1 MPFNNLLSTTQQ
13 NRDIKYINRDFS
25 SLRNALIEFSKT
37 YFPDTYSDFSEN
49 SPGMLFM
56 EMASYVGDVLSFYQ
70 DNQIQENFIQFA
82 RQTNNLYLLAYM
94 LGYTPKVT
102 GVATVDVDFYQQL
115 PVKLEG
121 GQNVPDYDYALEIKA
136 NTQIASD
143 LVNNVNFIVQD
154 PIDFTFSSS
163 LDPTDIS
170 VYQISGD
177 QPEYFLLKK
186 TRKAISS
193 TINTVTFNFGE
204 VEKFPTINISD
215 SNIVGILDVV
225 DSDGNIWYEVP
236 YLAQETILDKI
247 KNTNPWENDPNFSG
261 DKAEVP
267 YLLRLKK
274 VPRRFVTRFLSP
286 INLQIQFGAGTNTQN
301 NDEEITPNP
310 NNVGLGLPYKQNKI
324 KTAFSPANF
333 LFTGTYGIAPS
344 NTTLTIRYLT
354 GGGVSSNIPSNTL
367 STIITTGNIKF
378 QKDTLDE
385 TLAQYIFDS
394 VEINNPSAATG
405 GKDGDTI
412 DEIRFNSLA
421 NFNAQ
426 QRTVTQDDYL
436 VRALSLPSDF
446 GSIAKVYVEPEKLEN
461 LNLGETPAVL
471 DLYVL
476 AYNNNKKLTTASRA
490 LKRNLNTYLSQ
501 FRVINDS
508 INIKDAFVINIGIE
522 FEIITLPNFNNNQ
535 VLLRCITAL
544 QNYFNID
551 KWQINQPIFLRDL
564 FITLDRIEGVQTVN
578 KVDIINKVGTSLGY
592 SQYAYDI
599 KAATQNNVIYPS
611 LDASIFEIKNMDTDI
626 KGKIVNF

>member
-25 SLRNALIEFSKT
+25 SLRNTLIEFSKT

-535 VLLRCITAL
+535 VLLRCITSL

>member
-121 GQNVPDYDYALEIKA
+121 GQNVPDYDYALEVKA

>member
-1 MPFNNLLSTTQQ
+1 MPFNSVLNTNQQ
-13 NRDIKYINRDFS
+13 NRDIKYVNRDFA
-25 SLRNALIEFSKT
+25 SLRNALIEYSKT
-37 YFPDTYSDFSEN
+37 YFPNTYSDFSEN

-70 DNQIQENFIQFA
+70 DNQIQENFIQYA

-102 GVATVDVDFYQQL
+102 GVATVDVDFYQQV
-115 PVKLEG
+115 PAKLEG
-121 GQNVPDYDYALEIKA
+121 GQNVPDYDYALEIGA
-136 NTQIASD
+136 DTQVAST
-143 LVNNVNFIVQD
+143 LVNNTNFVMQD
-154 PIDFTFSSS
+154 SIDFSFSSS
-163 LDPTDIS
+163 LDPTEVS

-193 TINTVTFNFGE
+193 TINTTTFTFGN
-204 VEKFPTINISD
+204 VEKFPTVNISD
-215 SNIVGILDVV
+215 TNIVGILDIT

-236 YLAQETILDKI
+236 YLAQEMILDKI
-247 KNTNPWENDPNFSG
+247 KNTNPWENDPNFSD
-261 DKAEVP
+261 DKADTP

-274 VPRRFVTRFLSP
+274 VPRRFVTRFTSP
-286 INLQIQFGAGTNTQN
+286 TNLQIQFGAGTNTQN
-301 NDEEITPNP
+301 NDEEIIPNP
-310 NNVGLGLPYKQNKI
+310 NNVGLGLPFEQNNI
-324 KTAFSPANF
+324 KTAFSPSNF
-333 LFTGTYGIAPS
+333 LFTDTYGIAPS
-344 NTTLTIRYLT
+344 NTTLTVRYLT
-354 GGGVSSNIPSNTL
+354 GGGVLANIPSNTL
-367 STIITTGNIKF
+367 STIVTTNNIKF
-378 QKDTLDE
+378 QKDALDA
-385 TLAQYIFDS
+385 TLAQYVFDS

-405 GKDGDTI
+405 GQDGDTI
-412 DEIRFNSLA
+412 QELRFNSLA
-421 NFNAQ
+421 AFNAQ

-436 VRALSLPSDF
+436 VRALSMPSDF

-461 LNLGETPAVL
+461 LNPGEIPAVL

-476 AYNNNKKLTTASRA
+476 AYNNDKKLTTASNA

-501 FRVINDS
+501 YRVINDS
-508 INIKDAFVINIGIE
+508 VRIKDAFIINIGVE
-522 FEIITLPNFNNNQ
+522 FEIITLPNYNSNQ

-551 KWQINQPIFLRDL
+551 KWQINQPILLRDL

-578 KVDIINKVGTSLGY
+578 KVDIINKVGISLGY

-611 LDASIFEIKNMDTDI
+611 LDASIFEVKNPNIDI
-626 KGKIVNF
+626 KGRVSSF

>member
-1 MPFNNLLSTTQQ
+1 MPFNSVLNTNQQ
-13 NRDIKYINRDFS
+13 NRDIKYVNRDFA
-25 SLRNALIEFSKT
+25 SLRNALIEYSKT
-37 YFPDTYSDFSEN
+37 YFPNTYSDFSEN

-70 DNQIQENFIQFA
+70 DNQIQENFIQYA

-102 GVATVDVDFYQQL
+102 GVATVDVDFYQQV
-115 PVKLEG
+115 PAKLEG
-121 GQNVPDYDYALEIKA
+121 GQNVPDYDYALEIGA
-136 NTQIASD
+136 DTQVAST
-143 LVNNVNFIVQD
+143 LVNNTNFVMQD
-154 PIDFTFSSS
+154 SIDFSFSSS
-163 LDPTDIS
+163 LDPTEVS

-193 TINTVTFNFGE
+193 TINTTTFTFGN
-204 VEKFPTINISD
+204 VEKFPTVNISD
-215 SNIVGILDVV
+215 TNIVGILDIT

-236 YLAQETILDKI
+236 YLAQEMILDKI
-247 KNTNPWENDPNFSG
+247 KNTNPWENDPNFSD
-261 DKAEVP
+261 DKADTP

-274 VPRRFVTRFLSP
+274 VPRRFVTRFTSP
-286 INLQIQFGAGTNTQN
+286 TNLQIQFGAGTNTQN
-301 NDEEITPNP
+301 NDEEIIPNP
-310 NNVGLGLPYKQNKI
+310 NNVGLGLPYEQNKI
-324 KTAFSPANF
+324 KTAFSPSNF
-333 LFTGTYGIAPS
+333 LFTDTYGIAPS
-344 NTTLTIRYLT
+344 NTTLTVRYLT
-354 GGGVSSNIPSNTL
+354 GGGVLANIPSNTL
-367 STIITTGNIKF
+367 STIVTTNNIKF
-378 QKDTLDE
+378 QKDALDA
-385 TLAQYIFDS
+385 TLAQYVFDS

-405 GKDGDTI
+405 GQDGDTI
-412 DEIRFNSLA
+412 QELRFNSLA
-421 NFNAQ
+421 AFNAQ

-436 VRALSLPSDF
+436 VRALSMPSDF

-461 LNLGETPAVL
+461 LNPGEIPAVL

-476 AYNNNKKLTTASRA
+476 AYNNDKKLTTASNA

-501 FRVINDS
+501 YRVINDS
-508 INIKDAFVINIGIE
+508 VRIKDAFIINIGVE
-522 FEIITLPNFNNNQ
+522 FEIITLPNYNSNQ

-551 KWQINQPIFLRDL
+551 KWQINQPILLRDL

-578 KVDIINKVGTSLGY
+578 KVDIINKVGISLGY

-611 LDASIFEIKNMDTDI
+611 LDASIFEVKNPNIDI
-626 KGKIVNF
+626 KGRVSSF